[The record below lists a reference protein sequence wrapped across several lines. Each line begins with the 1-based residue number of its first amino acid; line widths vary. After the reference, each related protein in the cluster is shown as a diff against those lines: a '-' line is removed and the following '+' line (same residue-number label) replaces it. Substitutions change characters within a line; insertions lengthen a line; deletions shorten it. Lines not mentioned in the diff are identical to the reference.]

1 MKRIFPPLAFAMFS
15 SNLGMGIVAPLLSI
29 YAKDLGASGFWIGL
43 VMASYAIANI
53 ISTPLFGRI
62 SDRKGRKTILV
73 VGLLAYSLISVGY
86 IFTSSLPLLCLVR
99 LLHGAA
105 GGMVLPIAT
114 AYIGDVSP
122 QGEEGKWMGYSSA
135 AFYAGFGVGPLLG
148 GVMSQYAGMT
158 SAFSFMA
165 GLNFLAFLIVLVF
178 LPKVERLQR
187 REVTADSPNPSFKT
201 VFHSRIINALFFYQI
216 SGAISQGSFT
226 TFLPILATA
235 RGMSI
240 AMVGIIISATIS
252 MMSLL
257 GAVAGRIADRANKR
271 LLIIGGSYF
280 IVLAL
285 LLMPH
290 TSLFLVMLALGL
302 TLSLGAGVS
311 NPAIAALSVKEGR
324 KYGMGTTM
332 GIVNMGMNIGFA
344 VGPIIEGE
352 VVDLGQVNYAFYFG
366 GGILVIGILVF
377 AWLTRQ
383 EA

>member
-73 VGLLAYSLISVGY
+73 VGLLAYSLISAGY
-86 IFTSSLPLLCLVR
+86 IFTSSLPILCLVR

-158 SAFSFMA
+158 SAFSLMA
-165 GLNFLAFLIVLVF
+165 GLNFLAFLIVLIF
-178 LPKVERLQR
+178 LPKIERLQ
-187 REVTADSPNPSFKT
+187 
-201 VFHSRIINALFFYQI
+201 
-216 SGAISQGSFT
+216 
-226 TFLPILATA
+226 A
-235 RGMSI
+235 RQS
-240 AMVGIIISATIS
+240 T
-252 MMSLL
+252 
-257 GAVAGRIADRANKR
+257 
-271 LLIIGGSYF
+271 
-280 IVLAL
+280 
-285 LLMPH
+285 
-290 TSLFLVMLALGL
+290 
-302 TLSLGAGVS
+302 
-311 NPAIAALSVKEGR
+311 
-324 KYGMGTTM
+324 
-332 GIVNMGMNIGFA
+332 
-344 VGPIIEGE
+344 
-352 VVDLGQVNYAFYFG
+352 
-366 GGILVIGILVF
+366 
-377 AWLTRQ
+377 
-383 EA
+383 